1 MSDININ
8 ITTDEES
15 KINMN
20 VMETVPVGKY
30 EEKINKVLGGN
41 MPITLAYKEN
51 TGLAN
56 DENYP
61 SLKYLAECFEYFRGE
76 IGGSGGSV
84 DLSNYYTKTE
94 VDDKDNE
101 LQRGVDFVLGQIANF
116 QFDLNLKENLSNKTD
131 TISDQPSMDKYPS
144 EVAVFDHG
152 QSLINSCNSFTA
164 SHVAQEI
171 GNIETSL
178 ENIIEKYG
186 LGGDAS

>member
-8 ITTDEES
+8 ITADEEP
-15 KINMN
+15 KVHMN
-20 VMETVPVGKY
+20 IMETVPVGKY
-30 EEKINKVLGGN
+30 EEKANKVLGGN

-56 DENYP
+56 DKNYP

-84 DLSNYYTKTE
+84 DLSDYYTKEE
-94 VDDKDNE
+94 VDEKDNE

-144 EVAVFDHG
+144 EVAIFYYG
-152 QSLINSCNSFTA
+152 QQLIDSCNSFTTGY
-164 SHVAQEI
+164 VAQEI
-171 GNIETSL
+171 GNIESAL
-178 ENIIEKYG
+178 ENIIAKYG